1 VPLSKLVTE
10 HLTEQSHICFQR
22 YKIIPQ
28 TSQLMQDFIVFVKNV
43 EYQQKDTQDI
53 VKYVRLVS
61 MDLII
66 IASG

>member
-1 VPLSKLVTE
+1 
-10 HLTEQSHICFQR
+10 
-22 YKIIPQ
+22 
-28 TSQLMQDFIVFVKNV
+28 MQDFIVFVKNV